1 MGFDGKT
8 IWRFQT
14 KNRTKTLLPNFQKT
28 PVGHQDPKAINWIS
42 PLYTVRITQRKTW
55 KKAFIWKLLELCKT
69 RTKKSSPD
77 MFNFYVVLAGR
88 DTAGIP
94 HKGKN
99 SKPHH
104 YKKGTKIEGPSENMG
119 FNGKTVWRFQT
130 KKRTKTL
137 IPNFQKTPVGHQDP
151 KAINWISPLYTVRI
165 TQRKTWKKAFISK
178 LLELCKTRAKKLSPD
193 MFNFYVVLG
202 GHNKTSDTC
211 RVTTCR
217 LIRKA
222 RSLKT
227 KCTKNKGPFEN
238 MSFSKKTVW
247 RFQRKKKIIH
257 F

>member
-1 MGFDGKT
+1 MTQQGYHIKAKT
-8 IWRFQT
+8 Q
-14 KNRTKTLLPNFQKT
+14 
-28 PVGHQDPKAINWIS
+28 S
-42 PLYTVRITQRKTW
+42 PIIT
-55 KKAFIWKLLELCKT
+55 
-69 RTKKSSPD
+69 
-77 MFNFYVVLAGR
+77 
-88 DTAGIP
+88 
-94 HKGKN
+94 
-99 SKPHH
+99 
-104 YKKGTKIEGPSENMG
+104 KKGTKIEGPSENMG

-222 RSLKT
+222 RSLNT
-227 KCTKNKGPFEN
+227 KCTENKGPFEN

-247 RFQRKKKIIH
+247 RFQRKKENTLLAQSKQLRGAHSLQKQQLNMALIKSKN
-257 F
+257 

>member
-1 MGFDGKT
+1 MTQQGYHIKAKT
-8 IWRFQT
+8 Q
-14 KNRTKTLLPNFQKT
+14 
-28 PVGHQDPKAINWIS
+28 S
-42 PLYTVRITQRKTW
+42 PIIT
-55 KKAFIWKLLELCKT
+55 
-69 RTKKSSPD
+69 
-77 MFNFYVVLAGR
+77 
-88 DTAGIP
+88 
-94 HKGKN
+94 
-99 SKPHH
+99 
-104 YKKGTKIEGPSENMG
+104 KKGTKIEGPSENMG

-211 RVTTCR
+211 RVTTTTCR

-227 KCTKNKGPFEN
+227 KCTKNEGPFEN

-247 RFQRKKKIIH
+247 RFQRKKKKIH

>member
-1 MGFDGKT
+1 M
-8 IWRFQT
+8 
-14 KNRTKTLLPNFQKT
+14 L
-28 PVGHQDPKAINWIS
+28 
-42 PLYTVRITQRKTW
+42 
-55 KKAFIWKLLELCKT
+55 
-69 RTKKSSPD
+69 
-77 MFNFYVVLAGR
+77 NFYVVLAGP

-104 YKKGTKIEGPSENMG
+104 YKKKVQKRDLPKAWVLT
-119 FNGKTVWRFQT
+119 GKQFEDFRR

-227 KCTKNKGPFEN
+227 KCTKNEGPFEN

-247 RFQRKKKIIH
+247 RFQRKKKKIH